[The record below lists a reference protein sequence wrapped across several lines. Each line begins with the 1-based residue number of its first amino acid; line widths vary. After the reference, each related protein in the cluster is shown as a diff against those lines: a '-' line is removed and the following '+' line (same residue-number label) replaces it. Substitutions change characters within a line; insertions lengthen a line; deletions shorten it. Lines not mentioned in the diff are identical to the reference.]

1 MKKIYALL
9 LAAVMLLGITGCVQ
23 EEKRISLEDVMAKIA
38 LTYDLP
44 DEMVQIQSE
53 EDLMNYYGI
62 ASGDVLQYQ
71 AQINGSGVEQDEIV
85 MIQAKDSGAKAVVEA
100 KLNERYQSKLSS
112 TKNYLPD
119 QYNML
124 KKCKVQTSGNYI
136 CMFLSKDAEGMT
148 NIYNSY
154 LKE

>member
-71 AQINGSGVEQDEIV
+71 
-85 MIQAKDSGAKAVVEA
+85 
-100 KLNERYQSKLSS
+100 
-112 TKNYLPD
+112 T
-119 QYNML
+119 
-124 KKCKVQTSGNYI
+124 
-136 CMFLSKDAEGMT
+136 
-148 NIYNSY
+148 
-154 LKE
+154 

>member
-85 MIQAKDSGAKAVVEA
+85 MIQAKDSGAK
-100 KLNERYQSKLSS
+100 L
-112 TKNYLPD
+112 
-119 QYNML
+119 
-124 KKCKVQTSGNYI
+124 I
-136 CMFLSKDAEGMT
+136 F
-148 NIYNSY
+148 II
-154 LKE
+154 